1 MPCFPNPTTN
11 VYIYIPHAH
20 SCDAVLWCDVG
31 LRFVTPV
38 HPLEGE
44 GGKRLSH
51 RRVALRYLRTD
62 LLVDVLCRWPWD
74 ACVSGAGPFPLA
86 TRHTSS
92 YHDIPSYVCATDPSC
107 H

>member
-1 MPCFPNPTTN
+1 M
-11 VYIYIPHAH
+11 
-20 SCDAVLWCDVG
+20 LWCDVG

-38 HPLEGE
+38 QPLEGE
-44 GGKRLSH
+44 GGKLLSH

-92 YHDIPSYVCATDPSC
+92 YHATSPYMHVPHPC